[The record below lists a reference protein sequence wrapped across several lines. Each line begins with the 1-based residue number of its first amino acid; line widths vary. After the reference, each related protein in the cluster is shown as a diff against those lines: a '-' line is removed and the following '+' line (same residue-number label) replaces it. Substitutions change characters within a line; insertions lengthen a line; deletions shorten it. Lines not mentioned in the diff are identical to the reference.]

1 MIDKELQIKITDYIE
16 NSMSNS
22 EKLKFEAYLNENSK
36 IKQEVLQIREMIS
49 DIKNVDSLRLSS
61 SFDDRLKHSIDIYD
75 NKKNNSLNIFKLF
88 DNPVYSSLGAVAAVL
103 LVVMV
108 TFFRPSISTANES
121 MVIDNS
127 GLIDNIDEVAE
138 IEPSS
143 DDKIDYDDEELYE
156 INRSFQIQRV
166 EDSKVN

>member
-75 NKKNNSLNIFKLF
+75 NKQDNSLNIFKLF

>member
-36 IKQEVLQIREMIS
+36 IKQDVLQIREMIS